1 MKSQI
6 SKYNNITFSK
16 NEVVGNIILD
26 LKDEYGALTSNQL
39 KTITSYIKKMPEIMT
54 PEEALKAKRM
64 YDGLIANTSWSKI
77 VANADPQL
85 SFATQ
90 VKYILRDNLRKAIN
104 EKTGNAAIQQ
114 INNRMSIA
122 MEMRDLT
129 ATQMARRA
137 KEKTISGSN
146 PFGKIIGKIFDDI
159 ILNPAITTRTS
170 QTLKSLGSKT
180 GQTPLRSVG
189 RSVLIKQVSK

>member
-16 NEVVGNIILD
+16 NEVVGNIISD

-39 KTITSYIKKMPEIMT
+39 KTITSYIKKMPEMMT

-104 EKTGNAAIQQ
+104 EKTGDKGIQAI
-114 INNRMSIA
+114 NT
-122 MEMRDLT
+122 E
-129 ATQMARRA
+129 
-137 KEKTISGSN
+137 
-146 PFGKIIGKIFDDI
+146 
-159 ILNPAITTRTS
+159 
-170 QTLKSLGSKT
+170 
-180 GQTPLRSVG
+180 
-189 RSVLIKQVSK
+189 